1 MIINIL
7 QYFIVS
13 FILIL
18 LIHYLYN
25 FFKTNL
31 TVPKVKD
38 LIHKP
43 KKRYEEIYESIETK
57 QKDELDTESMKN
69 ELKNYLSEL
78 NEKNKDDTS
87 DSLNIT
93 SFSKNS
99 ETNYSMY

>member
-13 FILIL
+13 LILIL

-57 QKDELDTESMKN
+57 QKDELDTELMKN
-69 ELKNYLSEL
+69 ELKNYLSKL
-78 NEKNKDDTS
+78 NEKSKDDTS
-87 DSLNIT
+87 ETLNIS

-99 ETNYSMY
+99 DTNYSMY

>member
-87 DSLNIT
+87 DSLNIS

>member
-1 MIINIL
+1 MFINIL
-7 QYFIVS
+7 QYFIIS

-31 TVPKVKD
+31 TIPKVKD

-43 KKRYEEIYESIETK
+43 KERYDEMYESIKYNKKNESN
-57 QKDELDTESMKN
+57 DIDTESMKL

-78 NEKNKDDTS
+78 NNKKTEIKDIS
-87 DSLNIT
+87 SYGNNNNN
-93 SFSKNS
+93 K
-99 ETNYSMY
+99 YSTY

>member
-7 QYFIVS
+7 QYFIIS

-87 DSLNIT
+87 DSLNIS

>member
-1 MIINIL
+1 MFINIL
-7 QYFIVS
+7 QYFIIS

-31 TVPKVKD
+31 TIPKVKD

-43 KKRYEEIYESIETK
+43 KERYDEMYESIKYNKKNESN
-57 QKDELDTESMKN
+57 DIDTESMKL

-78 NEKNKDDTS
+78 NNKKTDIKDIS
-87 DSLNIT
+87 SYGNNNNN
-93 SFSKNS
+93 K
-99 ETNYSMY
+99 YSMY

>member
-1 MIINIL
+1 M
-7 QYFIVS
+7 
-13 FILIL
+13 
-18 LIHYLYN
+18 
-25 FFKTNL
+25 
-31 TVPKVKD
+31 
-38 LIHKP
+38 IHKP

-69 ELKNYLSEL
+69 ELKLLSEL